1 MTNSII
7 KTKHIGEGTQI
18 GNFCVIGENVKI
30 GKNCKIYDGAII
42 DGYTT
47 IGDGTKVFSHAA
59 LGNEPQDLKYKG
71 EKTELIIGKNN
82 LIREFTMFS
91 PGTAGGGGK
100 TIIGDNNLFMAY
112 VHIAHD
118 CVIGNNCILANCA
131 TLGGHITIGNDV
143 NIGGM
148 TGIHQFVTIGDGAMI
163 AGASALG
170 RDIPPFCMAQGNHA
184 VIRGLN
190 KYRLRKLFERD
201 EIDAISRTYKLLFS
215 GSAPIRELAQDLL
228 EKAEFESIKN
238 ICNFIINTK
247 RGIPFVRG
255 ELDNENDEI

>member
-1 MTNSII
+1 MTKTSII
-7 KTKHIGEGTQI
+7 KSKNIGEGTEI

-91 PGTAGGGGK
+91 PGTSGGGGK

-112 VHIAHD
+112 THIAHD
-118 CVIGNNCILANCA
+118 CIIGNNCILANCA
-131 TLGGHITIGNDV
+131 TLGGHITIGDDV

-148 TGIHQFVTIGDGAMI
+148 SAIHQFVKIGDGAMLG
-163 AGASALG
+163 GASALSQ
-170 RDIPPFCMAQGNHA
+170 DIPPFCIAQGNHA

-190 KYRLRKLFERD
+190 KYRLRKLFKRD
-201 EIDAISRTYKLLFS
+201 EIDEISQTYRVLFS
-215 GSAPIRELAQDLL
+215 GKAPIKELAQDLL
-228 EKAEFESIKN
+228 KNAESESIKK
-238 ICNFIINTK
+238 ICEFIISTK

-255 ELDNENDEI
+255 ELNDDDN

>member
-7 KTKHIGEGTQI
+7 KTKHIGEGTEI

-30 GKNCKIYDGAII
+30 GKNCKILDGVVIE
-42 DGYTT
+42 GYTT
-47 IGDGTKVFSHAA
+47 IGDGTKIFSHAA

-91 PGTAGGGGK
+91 PGTGENGK

-112 VHIAHD
+112 THIAHD

-143 NIGGM
+143 NVGGM
-148 TGIHQFVTIGDGAMI
+148 TGIHQFVTIGDGVMV

-170 RDIPPFCMAQGNHA
+170 QDIPPFCTAQGNHA

-190 KYRLRKLFERD
+190 KYRLRRLFAKEEID
-201 EIDAISRTYKLLFS
+201 EISHAYRILFS
-215 GSAPIRELAQDLL
+215 GSAPIKELAQNLL
-228 EKAEFESIKN
+228 ENAKFESIKK
-238 ICNFIINTK
+238 ICDFILNTK
-247 RGIPFVRG
+247 RGIPFKRG
-255 ELDNENDEI
+255 ELSEEI